1 MGNYSKLFGS
11 LIGGVV
17 GIVVSRYGLPAE
29 SAPELTGA
37 ITVLLSAFTTWAFP
51 ANKPSR

>member
-17 GIVVSRYGLPAE
+17 GLAVTRFGLPAE
-29 SAPELTGA
+29 TAPEITGA
-37 ITVLLSAFTTWAFP
+37 ITVLLSAAATWAFP